1 MPLVTVIVPMHN
13 DQRTIAEALR
23 SVLAQTLSDWQ
34 LVVVDDGSTDD
45 SAAIAADFAWRDPRI
60 RVLRQVNQGAAAARN
75 RGLREAAGRYIHFL
89 DADDWL
95 LPRALAALVEAA
107 EWSGLGAACGSWTVH
122 SGDGRALGVRMPVPG
137 SIVGPEHF
145 REGNRIAPHSQIIR
159 KTLLPAAPFDP
170 SERFVRDYDLW
181 LRLAAS
187 GVRWSGIDETVAA
200 YRVRRGSLSKNPG
213 MMARTALGVLERHAG
228 ATESARRSI
237 ALFYATNAA
246 LDDDDPT
253 QGAAHAMLREN
264 LGGPGVWTADE
275 LGRGAWWS
283 LVFGHGLGPDDL
295 GPAAGAWL
303 PRARAWWT
311 VLGMEDRLGEALSAL
326 LQEAVQPDA
335 VATRLL
341 DTIPIGKRIIDVV
354 GAMGKNGRVIQR
366 LARERGIAVRPRDD
380 RLPGAAIEGPYEPG
394 TLVVVAPL
402 ADQAMLPR
410 LPVGVRVM
418 RWADARRSLAT
429 QLQARMPVEG
439 AARKAIGA

>member
-13 DQRTIAEALR
+13 DQRTIAESLR
-23 SVLAQTLSDWQ
+23 SVLAQTLTDWQ

-60 RVLRQVNQGAAAARN
+60 RVVRQVNQGAAAARN
-75 RGLREAAGRYIHFL
+75 RGLREATGRFVHFL

-107 EWSGLGAACGSWTVH
+107 EWSGFGAACGSWTVH
-122 SGDGRALGVRMPVPG
+122 AGDGRALGVRMPVPG
-137 SIVGPEHF
+137 PVVGPEHF

-159 KTLLPAAPFDP
+159 RSLLPAAPFDA

-213 MMARTALGVLERHAG
+213 IMARTALSVLERHAG
-228 ATESARRSI
+228 ASESARRSI

-246 LDDDDPT
+246 LEDDDPAQVT
-253 QGAAHAMLREN
+253 AHALLRDN
-264 LGGPGVWTADE
+264 LGGPGVWTAEE
-275 LGRGAWWS
+275 LGRSAWWS
-283 LVFGHGLGPDDL
+283 LLFGAGLGPDDL
-295 GPAAGAWL
+295 APAAGVWL
-303 PRARAWWT
+303 PRARVWWAT
-311 VLGMEDRLGEALSAL
+311 LGAAGRLDEAVGAL
-326 LQEAVQPDA
+326 VREAVQPEA

-341 DTIPIGKRIIDVV
+341 DTVPIGKRLIDVV

-366 LARERGIAVRPRDD
+366 LARDRGIAVRPRDD
-380 RLPGAAIEGPYEPG
+380 RLPGAAIDGPYERG
-394 TLVVVAPL
+394 TLIIVAPL
-402 ADQAMLPR
+402 ADEPILRR
-410 LPVGVRVM
+410 LPEGVRVM

-429 QLQARMPVEG
+429 RLQGRLPVEG
-439 AARKAIGA
+439 VARAAIGA